1 MKGNDFMAT
10 GRIVKA
16 SNHNYCKMTNVPDE
30 VVKFFNELSDKYEH
44 NDFIV
49 EIGPDT
55 YKEGT
60 EASIE
65 FMIYDDYVE

>member
-1 MKGNDFMAT
+1 MKGIDFMVT

-16 SNHNYCKMTNVPDE
+16 SNHNYCKMINVTDE
-30 VVKFFNELSDKYEH
+30 VIKFFNELSDKYEH
-44 NDFIV
+44 HEFIV
-49 EIGPDT
+49 EIDPDT

-65 FMIYDDYVE
+65 LMVYDDYVE

>member
-16 SNHNYCKMTNVPDE
+16 SNHNYCKMVNVPNE
-30 VVKFFNELSDKYEH
+30 IVEYFNKLGKKYHHYE
-44 NDFIV
+44 FIV
-49 EIGPDT
+49 EIDPDT
-55 YKEGT
+55 YEEGT

-65 FMIYDDYVE
+65 FMVYDDYVE

>member
-1 MKGNDFMAT
+1 
-10 GRIVKA
+10 
-16 SNHNYCKMTNVPDE
+16 MTNVPDE

-49 EIGPDT
+49 EIDPDT
-55 YKEGT
+55 YKEDT